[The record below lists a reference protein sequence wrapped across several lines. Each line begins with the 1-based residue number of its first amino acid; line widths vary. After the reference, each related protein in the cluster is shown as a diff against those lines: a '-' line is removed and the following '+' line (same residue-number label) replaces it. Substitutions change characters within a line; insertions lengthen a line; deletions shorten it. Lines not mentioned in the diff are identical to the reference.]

1 MRRLLSLTVIAIL
14 IISLSTCSD
23 SGTGPDP
30 GNDNGGGNETTTY
43 TVLVDVTPSDAG
55 SISPSA
61 GDTYDEDEEIELQA
75 NPNDG
80 YVFTEWTGDIE
91 STDNPHS
98 LTVDQD
104 YNITANFELKSY
116 ELTVN
121 KEGEGTVSEEVLE
134 QKSKEYEH
142 GTVVE
147 LTATPAEG
155 YKFVEWQGDL
165 TGSDNPVQI
174 TIDEA
179 KNVTAVFEKKT
190 YELIVNTDGEGAVS
204 EEIVQQKTTDYEHG
218 TVVELTSNPAE
229 GWKFIEW
236 TGDISVSE
244 NPTQVTV
251 DEAKEV
257 TAVFVKESYNLTI
270 ETEGEGSITK
280 SPDQTEYEYESDVE
294 LTANPAEGWE
304 FVEWTGDIT
313 GNKNPTSLIVDDTKE
328 VNAVF
333 AKKEYALTINTEGE
347 GSVHEEIIQ
356 QKTTDYPHGTI
367 VQLTANPAEGWEFVE
382 WQGAINSTENPTQVT
397 VNEAKEVTAVFE
409 KKTYSLS
416 VSTTG
421 EGSVTKDPDQQEYA
435 YNSTVDLQATPAEG
449 YKFVEWQGDITGSEN
464 PTQITV
470 DEAKEVTAVFEKA
483 VVVTKNGKPP
493 KGRVT
498 FFQAG
503 NASNDVVFAVT
514 KEATNGDG
522 SQGIWVSEDNGDTW
536 TKTSNLVANFITIAS
551 KNPNLVIA
559 GGDNGYVISTDGGH
573 RWTSGVI
580 NDPTFGNPIILEDAA
595 STSTNDAIYVASPD
609 AMAPGVYRSNDL
621 GNTWTQILS
630 ETETGSKTDAQIYH
644 VYVSPSNENI
654 IYAATTRDHN
664 IWKST
669 NRGNSFVSIK
679 GGIGTSNKFVFT
691 HGLSVNKSNANQ
703 LFVDKNI
710 SDDGGQTWTQRTKIS
725 PENTLWVN
733 GKLVRLKDKNI
744 YVSTNLGSSWTEII
758 KISDNNFSLTGSIS
772 EIFISQNKLYF
783 VIGDQLSNPV
793 FTIYS
798 INLSLIKDK
807 LKSL

>member
-470 DEAKEVTAVFEKA
+470 DEAKEVTAVFEE
-483 VVVTKNGKPP
+483 VRTELEGIISSNTTLDLSDSPYQLIGKVQIAYGAELKVE
-493 KGRVT
+493 KGVEIYGES
-498 FFQAG
+498 Q
-503 NASNDVVFAVT
+503 SNDESNVVEVFGNLLIQG
-514 KEATNGDG
+514 TNSDKILLKNIEIQPGDNSTDELYSIEIHHADIIGGELYSPGGG
-522 SQGIWVSEDNGDTW
+522 STYGS
-536 TKTSNLVANFITIAS
+536 ITITNSFLYKVNRSGFAKTYMYIWYPQKDS
-551 KNPNLVIA
+551 YIENNIFYNA
-559 GGDNGYVISTDGGH
+559 GRI
-573 RWTSGVI
+573 
-580 NDPTFGNPIILEDAA
+580 
-595 STSTNDAIYVASPD
+595 
-609 AMAPGVYRSNDL
+609 DL
-621 GNTWTQILS
+621 GHKDADVYIRNNLFFRNEDLS
-630 ETETGSKTDAQIYH
+630 NETGYAVENWASYNDSKTVLKNNTFVNNNGVAVSLPSGYDSASLDAT
-644 VYVSPSNENI
+644 EN
-654 IYAATTRDHN
+654 YWNTTSSDDIESMIFDKN
-664 IWKST
+664 DD
-669 NRGNSFVSIK
+669 
-679 GGIGTSNKFVFT
+679 
-691 HGLSVNKSNANQ
+691 LSVNEEIPFDPFLNSP
-703 LFVDKNI
+703 D
-710 SDDGGQTWTQRTKIS
+710 SDTPVLPDS
-725 PENTLWVN
+725 
-733 GKLVRLKDKNI
+733 LK
-744 YVSTNLGSSWTEII
+744 
-758 KISDNNFSLTGSIS
+758 
-772 EIFISQNKLYF
+772 
-783 VIGDQLSNPV
+783 
-793 FTIYS
+793 
-798 INLSLIKDK
+798 
-807 LKSL
+807 